1 MFLGDAFQV
10 YFRSRFPLASSTQT
24 GYMGGPWSFGGSM
37 ADKKVLFEITED
49 HLDTG
54 LRGFPVG
61 TVRTSFVDPD
71 EGVHYVGYPV
81 ADLAYLDPEA
91 VVFLLFKKRLPNDE
105 ELVAFK
111 ADLASRAY
119 VDPRVIELLKGL
131 PKDGHPMEW
140 LMCGLSYL
148 GMTGKTGDWVEDG
161 LNMIARSSEL
171 IANIFRIRSG
181 WGEPIASKPELGL
194 VENMVHMMGVPG
206 ADAAKLTKLL
216 RIYYVLHMDHGG
228 GNLSTFT
235 GKAVASGLADQYSSM
250 VASMAGLYGPLHG
263 RANQEC
269 LEFIRKVGTTDPD
282 AVEAFVRAELA
293 SGGKI
298 YGFGHAVLRREDPRA
313 KVQYALGEELC
324 PNDELFRTAVVLRD
338 RGVKVL
344 KENPKVS
351 NPYPNVDAVSGSLT
365 NACGLTDPEFYTVLF
380 GFSRIAGIAA
390 QIVDERLVAR
400 GGKGVA
406 IYRCKYIAK
415 DQPVRRLNQGSSS

>member
-1 MFLGDAFQV
+1 
-10 YFRSRFPLASSTQT
+10 
-24 GYMGGPWSFGGSM
+24 M
-37 ADKKVLFEITED
+37 ADSKKVLFEITEE

-61 TVRTSFVDPD
+61 TCRTSSVDPM

-91 VVFLLFKKRLPNDE
+91 VVYLIFNKELPDADQ
-105 ELVAFK
+105 LAAFK
-111 ADLASRAY
+111 ADLASRAT
-119 VDPRVIELLKGL
+119 VDPRVIDLLKTL

-148 GMTGKTGDWVEDG
+148 GMTGKTGDFREDG
-161 LNMIARSSEL
+161 LNMIARSPEL

-181 WGEPIASKPELGL
+181 WGDPIASKPELGL
-194 VENMVHMMGVPG
+194 VENMVHMMAVPG
-206 ADAAKLTKLL
+206 ADTAKLTRLL

-228 GNLSTFT
+228 GNLSTFV
-235 GKAVASGLADQYSSM
+235 GKSVASGLADQYSSM

-269 LEFIRKVGTTDPD
+269 LEFTQKVGTTDGD

-298 YGFGHAVLRREDPRA
+298 YGFGHAVLRAEDPRA

-324 PNDELFRTAVVLRD
+324 PDDALFRTAVVLRE
-338 RGVKVL
+338 RAVKVL
-344 KENPKVS
+344 KENSKVS

-365 NACGLTDPEFYTVLF
+365 NACGLTDPEYYTVLF

-390 QIVDERLVAR
+390 QVVDERLVAR
-400 GGKGVA
+400 NGRGVP
-406 IYRCKYIAK
+406 IYRCKYIAQN
-415 DQPVRRLNQGSSS
+415 QPRRRLGV